1 MVLRMNAD
9 FEVDTKNETIRD
21 KISKA
26 LADVQKNR
34 NGNALLFSYKELRP
48 YLKNSRTRYYEEI
61 KINYEG
67 QRISF
72 SMSARAYF
80 IGGNFKNIYCH
91 SNEGYTKATM
101 DDMMA
106 LSGIE
111 DYIGISG
118 GLTQVITHL
127 SALTHKNSIRHVNLY
142 DRNGFQLIY
151 NALQLA
157 RYDAMPNSISPMW
170 HVESRDSR
178 EANDVL
184 ALYGENNR
192 FSMNFALTQDT
203 LEHAVENAENKR
215 HFVYSS
221 NAFEIA
227 VGKEDGNEARN
238 ENCWQD
244 QESGSMLVEKLRTS
258 RGFENGSAY
267 MAASVNMPITVILRK
282 ESRYEGRMHLYSYCT
297 GNREHSECVHPR

>member
-1 MVLRMNAD
+1 MHSN
-9 FEVDTKNETIRD
+9 FEVETENATIRG

-26 LADVQKNR
+26 LTDVQSNR
-34 NGNALLFSYKELRP
+34 NGNALLASYRELRP
-48 YLKNSRTRYYEEI
+48 YLRNNGNRYKDQI
-61 KINYEG
+61 RINYEG

-80 IGGNFKNIYCH
+80 IGGNFKVVYYN

-111 DYIGISG
+111 SYIGISG

-127 SALTHKNSIRHVNLY
+127 SALTHKNGIRCTNLY

-157 RYDAMPNSISPMW
+157 RYDAIPSSISPMW
-170 HVESRDSR
+170 HIEAKDSR
-178 EANDVL
+178 ESNDVL

-192 FSMNFALTQDT
+192 FHMNFVLTHDT
-203 LEHAVENAENKR
+203 IEHGIEKAESKR
-215 HFVYSS
+215 YFVYSS
-221 NAFEIA
+221 NAFNIS
-227 VGKEDGNEARN
+227 VDRKDGREARN
-238 ENCWQD
+238 ENCWENQD
-244 QESGSMLVEKLRTS
+244 SGKMLVEKLGSSS
-258 RGFENGSAY
+258 RLKNGSAY
-267 MAASVNMPITVILRK
+267 MAASVSMPVTIMLRK
-282 ESRYEGRMHLYSYCT
+282 ESRNDDGMHLYSYCT
-297 GNREHSECVHPR
+297 GTNEHAECVHSQ

>member
-1 MVLRMNAD
+1 MNAD

-48 YLKNSRTRYYEEI
+48 YLRNSMTRYDDDI
-61 KINYEG
+61 KIYYKG

-72 SMSARAYF
+72 SMNARAYF
-80 IGGNFKNIYCH
+80 IGGNFKNIYYN

-111 DYIGISG
+111 DYVGISG

-127 SALTHKNSIRHVNLY
+127 SALTHKNSIKRVNLY

-157 RYDAMPNSISPMW
+157 RYDAIPSSISPMW
-170 HVESRDSR
+170 HIESKDSR
-178 EANDVL
+178 ESNDVL

-192 FSMNFALTQDT
+192 FSMDFALTHGT
-203 LEHAVENAENKR
+203 LEHAIENAENKM

-221 NAFEIA
+221 NAFGISI
-227 VGKEDGNEARN
+227 GKGDGKEARN
-238 ENCWQD
+238 EDCWED

-258 RGFENGSAY
+258 KGFKNGSAY
-267 MAASVNMPITVILRK
+267 MAASVNRPITVILRK
-282 ESRYEGRMHLYSYCT
+282 ESKHEGEMRLYSYCT
-297 GNREHSECVHPR
+297 GSVEHSECVHPE